1 MTSLV
6 SLSGKNKKYIINCI
20 ANTLGV
26 KKKKS
31 YVHNMGD
38 TTMMITIIIKKVI

>member
-1 MTSLV
+1 MTSLL
-6 SLSGKNKKYIINCI
+6 SLSGKNEKYIINSI
-20 ANTLGV
+20 TNTFGV

-38 TTMMITIIIKKVI
+38 TTMMLTIY